1 MELFHLNVFNTKQ
14 IMDVETS
21 RPMYL
26 DEVLGHETIKQ
37 QLKDYF
43 ENPPFSKAVMLYGPP
58 GIGKTTIALASAR
71 TFGFDPLE
79 INASRSIRS
88 FEDVEVIKDSCR
100 SQFTIETFMRG
111 DFKIRCIIFDEVDG
125 SDPHAQAK
133 IINWIKDPTRKVPIL
148 CTGNDLPT
156 IFKRSADYIETIRC
170 MPPKISEIE
179 HIFKGQDISDL
190 VKECQYDIRRMIH
203 RLQYGKSEVLPKF
216 VYPPTGLPIE
226 ESFALHQKMF
236 GLPEILHEY
245 RGDKLD
251 ILRSQKASRKDNV
264 GGNDAHIAESDK
276 HPPKSC
282 PDKLSKLPKAKVVK
296 RK

>member
-1 MELFHLNVFNTKQ
+1 
-14 IMDVETS
+14 MDVETG
-21 RPMYL
+21 RPVYL

-43 ENPPFSKAVMLYGPP
+43 ENPPFLKAVMLYGPP

-71 TFGFDPLE
+71 TFGFDPIE

-88 FEDVEVIKDSCR
+88 FEDVEAIKDSCR
-100 SQFTIETFMRG
+100 SQFTIQSFMTG
-111 DFKIRCIIFDEVDG
+111 DRKIRCVIFDEVDG

-133 IINWIKDPTRKVPIL
+133 IVNWIKDPTRKVPIL

-156 IFKRSADYIETIRC
+156 IFKRSSDHIETIRC
-170 MPPKISEIE
+170 MPPKITEME
-179 HIFKGQDISDL
+179 HIFKGKDITDL

-203 RLQYGKSEVLPKF
+203 RLQYGKSECLPKF
-216 VYPPTGLPIE
+216 IYPPTGLPIE

-236 GLPEILHEY
+236 DLPEILHEY

-251 ILRSQKASRKDNV
+251 ILRLQKASRKDTV
-264 GGNDAHIAESDK
+264 CDNDVHIDESDK
-276 HPPKSC
+276 HRLKSC
-282 PDKLSKLPKAKVVK
+282 PGKLNKLRKAKVVK
-296 RK
+296 PK